1 MPNHFIL
8 RVGDGVNFKN
18 GSKHSTWAV
27 KSRYISFLENVK
39 EGDILWFIENKKT
52 GDLFTGKI
60 IAVAEFVS
68 KNKRDTGPL
77 LSLTPTDDEL
87 GWDKLGKYYDVEIHY
102 TNLYNLT
109 DCKLFTGQ
117 KNQTTICE
125 YDKIKEGL
133 LLNLI
138 VEYEYISKYSKI
150 TRTM

>member
-8 RVGDGVNFKN
+8 RVGDGINFKN
-18 GSKHSTWAV
+18 SSKHSTWAV

-39 EGDILWFIENKKT
+39 EGDI
-52 GDLFTGKI
+52 FTGKI

-138 VEYEYISKYSKI
+138 VEYEYVSKYSKI